1 MEERRA
7 NSTEG
12 SQTIPELKWA
22 GLTSGGRGLELP
34 WCLFLAPADMV
45 RLVPGCAWAGL
56 ILEDVQAGPV
66 SKLRELI
73 LGARGQMVP
82 QKEGE

>member
-12 SQTIPELKWA
+12 SQTIPELKWT

-45 RLVPGCAWAGL
+45 RLVPECAWAGL

-66 SKLRELI
+66 SKPHELI
-73 LGARGQMVP
+73 LGARGQMVS